1 MARQRRVFHKRP
13 PRRSSWQAIVL
24 SLATLAATA
33 PAAVPKTP
41 GHIFAPQKPA
51 TAQQATARNF

>member
-13 PRRSSWQAIVL
+13 PRRTSWQAIVL
-24 SLATLAATA
+24 SLAALAATA

-41 GHIFAPQKPA
+41 SHMPTAQKPA
-51 TAQQATARNF
+51 TAQQVPARNF